1 MLVEKQQKWEEHKK
15 EGSERMAELGEVFSG
30 TKPLTRVE
38 KNGQLSG
45 FQDIFFHKKGTFI
58 TQPFN
63 NHTDEHT
70 EFYLKCY
77 KQKLLKI
84 HFLCHL
90 LDNLQAWFTEMAKQI
105 SSLNYED
112 STSAGRKIV
121 QLIQALEEVSFVVKV
136 WSCQNVM
143 TVKFKKHR
151 DNY

>member
-1 MLVEKQQKWEEHKK
+1 M
-15 EGSERMAELGEVFSG
+15 
-30 TKPLTRVE
+30 
-38 KNGQLSG
+38 
-45 FQDIFFHKKGTFI
+45 ICFFWFFIKKGLFI

-63 NHTDEHT
+63 SQTDEHT
-70 EFYLKCY
+70 EFYLKFY

-121 QLIQALEEVSFVVKV
+121 QLIQALEEVSFVVTV

-143 TVKFKKHR
+143 TVKFKKQR